1 MLIIYRKID
10 GRVMACF
17 SDESQTLD
25 TLYPS
30 QDSFKSKM
38 GSIKLDS
45 HDVQLDMH
53 NYKIIDGKLIREVE
67 TENAWQ

>member
-17 SDESQTLD
+17 SDESQTLEK
-25 TLYPS
+25 LYPN
-30 QDSFKSKM
+30 QDSFKNKM
-38 GSIKLDS
+38 DSVIMNS
-45 HDVQLDMH
+45 HDVQLDMR
-53 NYKIIDGKLIREVE
+53 NYKVIDGKLIREVE